1 MCLLA
6 SSFSARFVQW
16 IKECITTPRFS
27 IAMNVTLVD
36 YFNGG
41 KGLRQGDQLSPNLF
55 VIAMESFN
63 RMLKFKVL
71 AFGLFKYDP
80 QCKEQ
85 KITPFIFAELL
96 IFPSTDLSSIRVIKE
111 ALEEFQ

>member
-41 KGLRQGDQLSPNLF
+41 KGLRQGDQLSP
-55 VIAMESFN
+55 S
-63 RMLKFKVL
+63 
-71 AFGLFKYDP
+71 
-80 QCKEQ
+80 
-85 KITPFIFAELL
+85 LL
-96 IFPSTDLSSIRVIKE
+96 LPWKASIECSNSKS
-111 ALEEFQ
+111 

>member
-1 MCLLA
+1 
-6 SSFSARFVQW
+6 
-16 IKECITTPRFS
+16 
-27 IAMNVTLVD
+27 MNGTLVD